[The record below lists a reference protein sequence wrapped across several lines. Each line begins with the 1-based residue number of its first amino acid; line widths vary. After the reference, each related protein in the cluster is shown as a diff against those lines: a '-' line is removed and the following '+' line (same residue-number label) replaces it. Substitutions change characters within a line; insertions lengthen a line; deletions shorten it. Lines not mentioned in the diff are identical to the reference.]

1 MAVIFIYLAL
11 LAVAFFF
18 LIVRPQRRQMA
29 ARRALVARL
38 EVGDDII
45 TAGGIYGTIVEV
57 SDTSL
62 RVRIA
67 PGIEITLAREAVS
80 GIQVPPEP
88 EPDEL
93 DLRSDAGASDSTVDG
108 SELGDPRVGEP
119 KVGDRDPS
127 AEEE

>member
-45 TAGGIYGTIVEV
+45 TAGGIYGTIVEA

-62 RVRIA
+62 LVQIA

-88 EPDEL
+88 ESAEL
-93 DLRSDAGASDSTVDG
+93 DLRSDPDASDPVV
-108 SELGDPRVGEP
+108 GDSRVGDST
-119 KVGDRDPS
+119 VGDRDPS
-127 AEEE
+127 AEED